1 MWPQV
6 FWEVLLGQVLKASSK
21 MFDWVLNTSQE
32 PLFDGIYRRATN
44 MEAYV
49 MFYAIWYHLNN
60 LKNVKNTHGGVLFL
74 AKLQAI
80 SKCAKCTN
88 GNKSRNASNI

>member
-1 MWPQV
+1 
-6 FWEVLLGQVLKASSK
+6 
-21 MFDWVLNTSQE
+21 
-32 PLFDGIYRRATN
+32 
-44 MEAYV
+44 